1 MIRIVNENDAE
12 QLLKIYDY
20 YVKNTAITFEYET
33 PSVDEFKSRICNTL
47 KKYPYLVSERNN
59 KIVGYCYAG
68 AFHERK
74 AYDWAVETSIYIDK
88 EYHGLGLG
96 KELYTALEHA
106 LSLQNIINLN
116 ACIGYPQTEDKY
128 LTKNSVQFHSHMG
141 YRFVGEFYKCGYKFN
156 RWYNMVYME
165 KCISDHPEKPNA
177 IKKFPDVSEKI
188 F

>member
-33 PSVDEFKSRICNTL
+33 PSVDEFKIRICNTL

-165 KCISDHPEKPNA
+165 KCISDHSEKPDA